1 MYFELLRKKYKM
13 SMQKLQYAGHWLPAQ
28 RSYVIYTF
36 LTEPLDQVDTGGAKA
51 LRQLIINKNLLE
63 Q

>member
-1 MYFELLRKKYKM
+1 
-13 SMQKLQYAGHWLPAQ
+13 MQKLQYAGHWLPAQ
-28 RSYVIYTF
+28 RSYVIYTL
-36 LTEPLDQVDTGGAKA
+36 LTEPLDQADTVGAEA